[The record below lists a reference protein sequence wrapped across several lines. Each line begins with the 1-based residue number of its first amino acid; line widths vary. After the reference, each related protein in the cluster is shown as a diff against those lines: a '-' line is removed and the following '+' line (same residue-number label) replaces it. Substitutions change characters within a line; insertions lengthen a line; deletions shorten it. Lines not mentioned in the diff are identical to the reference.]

1 MSSWYTRES
10 CRLFINPINKMEK
23 IQNQK
28 HTNETFYYAISRLF
42 ERASFYGFRSL
53 LVLYMIGET
62 LQMNSADALN
72 IYGLLVGSL
81 VFSQIIGALFGDLLI
96 GNKKS
101 IIIGGIIQAIGAF
114 SLCIPSTNGLYVGL
128 FFVILGSGFFTPN
141 IISNFGK
148 LYLNK
153 TKLLDSGFTIFYL
166 AINLGS
172 FLGILLIAYIGKTF
186 GYDIGF
192 ITSGILI
199 LVSLIPILFTTE
211 KAPNEIEKSEVP
223 ASKRALT
230 ILIALIVVGL
240 FWGMYEIATLRV
252 FDIQV
257 QLSEISALEMSKGIW
272 QSIASIFTLPIAL
285 IAIILWTY
293 FYTNPFFKLMLGFI
307 FGVLSFGL
315 LFLIPEIPTEKHAIT
330 YLLSLFFLAISE
342 IHIAPIVHSIL
353 TKYSNPKYLAILIS
367 LAFLPTRV
375 ISLIFGLFN
384 DSISNNPILGLK
396 IGIIGMSIVGMGLI
410 GYLWWRKKTS
420 FAN

>member
-10 CRLFINPINKMEK
+10 CRLFINPINEMEK

-28 HTNETFYYAISRLF
+28 HTNETFYYAISRLL

-153 TKLLDSGFTIFYL
+153 TKLLGSGFTIFYL
-166 AINLGS
+166 ALNLGS
-172 FLGILLIAYIGKTF
+172 FLGILLISFIGKTF
-186 GYDIGF
+186 GYEIGF

-199 LVSLIPILFTTE
+199 LVSLIPILFITE
-211 KAPNEIEKSEVP
+211 KTPNEIEKSEIP
-223 ASKRALT
+223 TSKRALT

-252 FDIQV
+252 FDLQV
-257 QLSEISALEMSKGIW
+257 QLSEISALEMSKGIGNLL
-272 QSIASIFTLPIAL
+272 LP
-285 IAIILWTY
+285 
-293 FYTNPFFKLMLGFI
+293 
-307 FGVLSFGL
+307 
-315 LFLIPEIPTEKHAIT
+315 FLR
-330 YLLSLFFLAISE
+330 YQ
-342 IHIAPIVHSIL
+342 
-353 TKYSNPKYLAILIS
+353 
-367 LAFLPTRV
+367 LP
-375 ISLIFGLFN
+375 
-384 DSISNNPILGLK
+384 
-396 IGIIGMSIVGMGLI
+396 
-410 GYLWWRKKTS
+410 
-420 FAN
+420 